1 MTNYLLEH
9 YKTSTCWQHTYGT
22 VDFLNYLK
30 LQKQHSCKNGTCESQ
45 FKLGVISNFDSRLDV
60 LMRNMKLNHYFDF
73 MISSYLVGVEKPDV
87 EIFKAAMRM
96 SELKDLKP
104 NQCLHIGNTPITDY
118 FGPRKAGW
126 YSLLIH
132 EKPAEKLREKYGDAI
147 EQHHVYQNMIGN
159 TFLWQ
164 KIVTFVILYPYNYY
178 FRLAQGHFQWLY
190 KVVICLNANL
200 IQNLLMI
207 LVHFIL
213 FNK

>member
-1 MTNYLLEH
+1 MFYKNLAGTFDAHNLSDEKVSNMTNYLLEH

-73 MISSYLVGVEKPDV
+73 IISSCLVGVEKPDV

-104 NQCLHIGNTPITDY
+104 NECLHIGNTPITDY

-132 EKPAEKLREKYGDAI
+132 EKSAEKLREKYGDAI
-147 EQHHVYQNMIGN
+147 ELHHVYQNMIGN
-159 TFLWQ
+159 KGL
-164 KIVTFVILYPYNYY
+164 
-178 FRLAQGHFQWLY
+178 
-190 KVVICLNANL
+190 
-200 IQNLLMI
+200 
-207 LVHFIL
+207 
-213 FNK
+213 